1 MTAKRQ
7 LRPDRKQILTL
18 IDKDL
23 WYRFQRCKG
32 QLGIIKHQTMMTKW
46 ITDWCDQVERQLVKD
61 EVLS

>member
-7 LRPDRKQILTL
+7 LRPDRKQLLTL

-32 QLGIIKHQTMMTKW
+32 QLGIIKHQPMMTKW
-46 ITDWCDQVERQLVKD
+46 ITDWCEQVERQLVKD